1 MRVVFDTNIFVSGL
15 NFLGNEH
22 KLLSLADQKRF
33 ELFISPFILEELE
46 GVLDRKFN
54 WSHED
59 FLETVEE
66 LYESSYVIEP
76 QQLPEVISGGHP
88 DNRILECAVGAAAD
102 YLVTGDKRHLLPLRE
117 YRGIKIVTTTQFL
130 SILE

>member
-22 KLLSLADQKRF
+22 KLLNLADQRRF

-46 GVLDRKFN
+46 GVLDRKFD
-54 WSHED
+54 WTHED
-59 FLETVEE
+59 FLQTVEE
-66 LYESSYVIEP
+66 LRESSYVIEP
-76 QQLPEVISGGHP
+76 QLLPEVISGGHP

>member
-22 KLLSLADQKRF
+22 KLLNLADQKGF

-66 LYESSYVIEP
+66 LRESSYVIEP